1 MLSVAI
7 FPSYKKIIKE
17 KSQLSECL
25 YLKIIKAMNK
35 SYNVLRYVTLVSLF
49 VRKCSTRAVRL
60 FNCFRS
66 NGVSPVGENNITFLR
81 VSKEEEAYNS
91 IDAKTGEAIV
101 RYYLP
106 SFS

>member
-1 MLSVAI
+1 
-7 FPSYKKIIKE
+7 
-17 KSQLSECL
+17 
-25 YLKIIKAMNK
+25 MNK
-35 SYNVLRYVTLVSLF
+35 SYNVYAVMLIWLAF

-66 NGVSPVGENNITFLR
+66 NGVSPVGDNNITFLR
-81 VSKEEEAYNS
+81 VSKEEETGTWV
-91 IDAKTGEAIV
+91 DAKTGEAIV